1 MSVAVSKRISK
12 IVESEGKAE
21 KNSLKAAIQ
30 ELKGIQ
36 RMQRVAVKVNR
47 SFYLSVVVG
56 IEVRSFSSERRR
68 KPPFTPHTSNRF
80 KNITKRILPS

>member
-36 RMQRVAVKVNR
+36 RMQRVAVKVNL
-47 SFYLSVVVG
+47 FFHLPVLVG
-56 IEVRSFSSERRR
+56 VEERSFSLGYRK
-68 KPPFTPHTSNRF
+68 KPPSTPHT
-80 KNITKRILPS
+80 